1 MGLGCVKTR
10 RRGKLIERISF
21 QIAISATRN
30 FSARSILS
38 RSEKAILLVLECAG
52 FSHGQGQKRPKLP
65 WLPAAKSSTEQT
77 VNFVPKA
84 VIPGRWQ
91 SASAAVAVPVM
102 RHSRANATT
111 LIVIVSS
118 FVLRPDPLV
127 PAARSLAVPP
137 MPDQAP
143 ACERPSHSSKP
154 MRPRRASPNGTSECS
169 STRPPQYPAS
179 GSLTT
184 SRGSPT
190 AFR

>member
-10 RRGKLIERISF
+10 RRGKLIARISF

-102 RHSRANATT
+102 RHSRANATS
-111 LIVIVSS
+111 LIVIVFS
-118 FVLRPDPLV
+118 FVLV
-127 PAARSLAVPP
+127 PAVRSLGVPDAGSGRCLRAAKP
-137 MPDQAP
+137 FVETDAAK
-143 ACERPSHSSKP
+143 ACLAQRHERV
-154 MRPRRASPNGTSECS
+154 
-169 STRPPQYPAS
+169 
-179 GSLTT
+179 LLD
-184 SRGSPT
+184 PT
-190 AFR
+190 AGISGLGFLILPHRSGPT